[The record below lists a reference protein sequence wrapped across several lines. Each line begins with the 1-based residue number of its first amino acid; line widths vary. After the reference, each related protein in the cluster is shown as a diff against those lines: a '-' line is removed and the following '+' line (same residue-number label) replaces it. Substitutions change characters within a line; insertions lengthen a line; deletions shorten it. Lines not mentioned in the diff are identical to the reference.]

1 MNLKTLSKLTLV
13 LLFGITLFFGFQLKD
28 LKQYYN
34 FEDFF
39 PKDHPDT
46 EFFLDYRDKFGSDN
60 DFALIG
66 VRNQKGIFK
75 QEFLTKI
82 DSLSKDLSKIENVTA
97 VLGPTNLKLL
107 RKFDLY
113 PKPVEFPV
121 LHWKDSSKY
130 AADSLKIALSEGF
143 ESRFF
148 SLENQSVLIYIN
160 HVPKVIDTTSIQIS
174 RDINRVVSGHN
185 FEEVHLGGRVVGQT
199 VYIDLIKNET
209 VIFIGTSFL
218 FIILFLFFTYRSF
231 TGVVLPLIIVGLS
244 VTWTLG
250 FMSFLGKTLDIVS
263 TVLPSIIMVIGM
275 SDVIH
280 LTTHYRNM
288 LSKMTK
294 KEALSHSIKRVGLA
308 TLLTSLTTLVGF
320 LTLLTSSVKPIIE
333 LGIFAAV
340 GLMIALFLTYTCYV
354 ALLYLIPV
362 RKEEINIQKNEIWKN
377 NMLKINL
384 FVKEKR
390 NKILWFSLVLALV
403 CAGLTSKL
411 EINNYLLEDLRESHP
426 QKVAYRFFEDNFGGA
441 RPFEVAVWAKSG
453 ASILDSN
460 TIIEIQKAENFLKQ
474 GYPVDIQLSP
484 ITIFSETNRIINGG
498 KLEELKIPTEERA
511 FNKLLKTIK
520 RNASKKEM
528 TKLFSSNKDTSRISG
543 TIGDWGRKSILERNE
558 KFYDY
563 VAENIDTNLVQFRIT
578 GSGHLLD
585 LNTEK
590 VSTNVIEGLVLAIA
604 LIGLIVG
611 LLFRSFKMTL
621 ISIVPNVVPLL
632 ITSAIMAIFGIDLKI
647 STAIIFVISFGIAV
661 DDSIHFL
668 TRFRLEMKQG
678 RTVDEAMKNTF
689 TDTGK
694 SIVITTLIIL
704 SGFISLCASTFLSTF
719 YIGFL
724 ISITL
729 IAALICDL
737 ILLPAL
743 LYWANPKTKD

>member
-1 MNLKTLSKLTLV
+1 
-13 LLFGITLFFGFQLKD
+13 
-28 LKQYYN
+28 
-34 FEDFF
+34 
-39 PKDHPDT
+39 
-46 EFFLDYRDKFGSDN
+46 
-60 DFALIG
+60 
-66 VRNQKGIFK
+66 
-75 QEFLTKI
+75 
-82 DSLSKDLSKIENVTA
+82 
-97 VLGPTNLKLL
+97 
-107 RKFDLY
+107 
-113 PKPVEFPV
+113 
-121 LHWKDSSKY
+121 
-130 AADSLKIALSEGF
+130 
-143 ESRFF
+143 
-148 SLENQSVLIYIN
+148 
-160 HVPKVIDTTSIQIS
+160 
-174 RDINRVVSGHN
+174 
-185 FEEVHLGGRVVGQT
+185 
-199 VYIDLIKNET
+199 
-209 VIFIGTSFL
+209 
-218 FIILFLFFTYRSF
+218 
-231 TGVVLPLIIVGLS
+231 
-244 VTWTLG
+244 
-250 FMSFLGKTLDIVS
+250 
-263 TVLPSIIMVIGM
+263 M

-294 KEALSHSIKRVGLA
+294 KEALIHSIKRVGLA

-340 GLMIALFLTYTCYV
+340 GLLIALFLTYTCYV

-362 RKEEINIQKNEIWKN
+362 RKEEINIHKNEIWKN

-403 CAGLTSKL
+403 CTGLISKL

-441 RPFEVAVWAKSG
+441 RPFEVAVWANNG

-484 ITIFSETNRIINGG
+484 VTILSETNRIINGG
-498 KLEELKIPTEERA
+498 KSEELKIPTEERA

-520 RNASKKEM
+520 RNASKNEM
-528 TKLFSSNKDTSRISG
+528 SKLFSSNKDTSRISG

-563 VAENIDTNLVQFRIT
+563 VAENIDTSLVQFRIT

-590 VSTNVIEGLVLAIA
+590 VSTNVIEGLILAIA

-678 RTVDEAMKNTF
+678 RTIEESMKNTF

-694 SIVITTLIIL
+694 SIVITTIIIL

-729 IAALICDL
+729 ISALICDL

>member
-1 MNLKTLSKLTLV
+1 MV
-13 LLFGITLFFGFQLKD
+13 LFGVSLFFGLQLKD

-39 PKDHPDT
+39 PKEHPDT
-46 EFFLDYRDKFGSDN
+46 EFFLDYREKFGSDN

-66 VRNQKGIFK
+66 IRNQKGIFK
-75 QEFLTKI
+75 HDFLTKI
-82 DSLSKDLSKIENVTA
+82 DSLTKDLSQIENVTT
-97 VLGPTNLKLL
+97 VVGPTNLKLL
-107 RKFDLY
+107 KKFDLY

-121 LHWKDSSKY
+121 LHWEDETRY
-130 AADSLKIALSEGF
+130 ASDSLNIALSGGF

-160 HVPKVIDTTSIQIS
+160 HVPKVIDTISIQIS
-174 RDINRVVSGHN
+174 RDINRIVSKHN

-199 VYIDLIKNET
+199 VYVDLIKNET
-209 VIFIGTSFL
+209 NIFVGSSIL
-218 FIILFLFFTYRSF
+218 FIILFLVFTYRSF
-231 TGVVLPLIIVGLS
+231 MGVILPLIIVGLS
-244 VTWTLG
+244 VIWTLG

-294 KEALSHSIKRVGLA
+294 KEALIHSIKRVGLA

-354 ALLYLIPV
+354 ALLYLVPV
-362 RKEEINIQKNEIWKN
+362 QIKEGNIEKNEVWKSK
-377 NMLKINL
+377 MLKINY

-390 NKILWFSLVLALV
+390 NVILLFSAVLTLV

-426 QKVAYRFFEDNFGGA
+426 QKVAYGFFEEKFGGA
-441 RPFEVAVWAKSG
+441 RPFEVAVWTKNG
-453 ASILDSN
+453 NPILDSS
-460 TIIEIQKAENFLKQ
+460 TIIEIHKAENFLKQ
-474 GYPVDIQLSP
+474 EYPVDIQLSP
-484 ITIFSETNRIINGG
+484 VTILSETNRIINEG

-511 FNKLLKTIK
+511 FKKLLKTIK
-520 RNASKKEM
+520 RNASNKEL
-528 TKLFSSNKDTSRISG
+528 TRLFSKDKDTSRISG
-543 TIGDWGRKSILERNE
+543 TIGDWGRKSILERNDR
-558 KFYDY
+558 FYNY
-563 VAENIDTNLVQFRIT
+563 VSENIDTNLVQFRIT

-590 VSTNVIEGLVLAIA
+590 VSINVIQGLILAIA

-611 LLFRSFKMTL
+611 LLFRSLKMIL
-621 ISIVPNVVPLL
+621 ISIIPNVVPLL
-632 ITSAIMAIFGIDLKI
+632 ITSAIMTIFGIDLKI

-668 TRFRLEMKQG
+668 TRFRLEMQDCKNI
-678 RTVDEAMKNTF
+678 DEAMKNTF

-704 SGFISLCASTFLSTF
+704 SGFVSLCASTFLSTF

-729 IAALICDL
+729 ISSLICDL
-737 ILLPAL
+737 FLLPAL
-743 LYWANPKTKD
+743 LYWANPKSKN